1 MSNNYAAF
9 EMLDKIMTQDLNL
22 RNAIAKLY
30 IPARALTGEKPLTYA
45 AAEKLMEVTK
55 PGDVVF
61 FLTGLLVRSAFT
73 PDIAETDGPIGIAT
87 LIYTMQR
94 TLGITPVIVADDS
107 MVEPLTT
114 VMRYVGYSRIPIET
128 VRGAC
133 APSKRP
139 TRAYAIITMPS
150 DAEAARVD
158 ALRLL
163 KEYDPAAIISCER
176 GGPNEFGITHNSQG
190 KDISYG
196 HCRADILFKEAYESD
211 VRTVTIGIGD
221 GGNEVGM
228 GNIHDDLYEWLPH
241 GDVCCCGCGGGIIP
255 ETKCDVLISSTVS
268 NWGASALAA
277 ALAIL
282 KGNLSAVAG
291 LDIHKRAIEGAAAAG
306 FIDSPTGEVATRIDG
321 MDMPVHLAIAE
332 EFAQVVRAVL
342 LANASMWEKKE
353 PKK

>member
-1 MSNNYAAF
+1 MENVYQPY
-9 EMLDKIMTQDLNL
+9 EMLDKVMTLDLNL
-22 RNAIAKLY
+22 RNAIEKLY
-30 IPARALTGEKPLTYA
+30 RASRELTGEAPLTYTA
-45 AAEKLMEVTK
+45 AKKLLDETK

-73 PDIAETDGPIGIAT
+73 PDIAESDGPIGIAA

-94 TLGITPVIVADDS
+94 ALGITPVIVADAS

-114 VMRYVGYSRIPIET
+114 VMRYIGYSRIPIET
-128 VRGAC
+128 VQGSC

-139 TRAYAIITMPS
+139 TRAYAIVTMS
-150 DAEAARVD
+150 ADAETAKKEAE
-158 ALRLL
+158 ALLD
-163 KEYDPAAIISCER
+163 KFQPAAIISCER
-176 GGPNEFGITHNSQG
+176 GGPNEFGVTHNSQG

-196 HCRADILFKEAYESD
+196 HCRSDLLFKAGYERSG
-211 VRTVTIGIGD
+211 RPITIGIGD

-277 ALAIL
+277 ALTIMT
-282 KGNLSAVAG
+282 GNAG
-291 LDIHKRAIEGAAAAG
+291 ALATYEVHRKAIEGTAAAG
-306 FIDSPTGEVATRIDG
+306 FIDSPTGEIATRIDG

-332 EFAQVVRAVL
+332 QLAQIARAML
-342 LANASMWEKKE
+342 FSNAALWEKK
-353 PKK
+353 

>member
-1 MSNNYAAF
+1 MEHNYKPY
-9 EMLDKIMTQDLNL
+9 EMLDKVMTLDLNL
-22 RNAIAKLY
+22 RDAIDKLY
-30 IPARALTGEKPLTYA
+30 RAARELTGDKPLTYA
-45 AAEKLMEVTK
+45 AAKALIDETK

-73 PDIAETDGPIGIAT
+73 PEIAVSDGPVGIAA

-94 TLGITPVIVADDS
+94 TLGITPVIVADKS

-128 VRGAC
+128 VQGAC

-139 TRAYAIITMPS
+139 TRAYAIVTMS
-150 DAEAARVD
+150 EDAETAKKEAQE
-158 ALRLL
+158 LL
-163 KEYDPAAIISCER
+163 DRYTPAAVISCER
-176 GGPNEFGITHNSQG
+176 GGPNEYGITHNSQG

-196 HCRADILFKEAYESD
+196 HCRSDLLFKAGYE
-211 VRTVTIGIGD
+211 RQGRPVTIGIGD

-228 GNIHDDLYEWLPH
+228 GNIHDDLYKWLPH

-277 ALAIL
+277 ALAIATG
-282 KGNLSAVAG
+282 KQDAIATYDV
-291 LDIHKRAIEGAAAAG
+291 HERALEGTAAAG
-306 FIDSPTGEVATRIDG
+306 FIDSPTGEVTTRVDG
-321 MDMPVHLAIAE
+321 MDKLVHLSIAE
-332 EFAQVVRAVL
+332 QLAQIARSFLNSNSAL
-342 LANASMWEKKE
+342 WEKK
-353 PKK
+353 